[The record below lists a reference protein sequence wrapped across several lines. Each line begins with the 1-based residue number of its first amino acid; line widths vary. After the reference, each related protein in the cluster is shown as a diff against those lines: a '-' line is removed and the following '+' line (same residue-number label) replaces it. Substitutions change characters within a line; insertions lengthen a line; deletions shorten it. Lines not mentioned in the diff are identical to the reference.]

1 MSSDANPER
10 KTVGIEP
17 DSVSEQFLISSR
29 QFAAQGISFALLVR
43 LELDGLLIA
52 DEKKRVTVAF
62 HEALVNAHEHG
73 NLELRSEWR
82 DEPGTGELDLFSEIK
97 KRRLEDDLYA
107 ERKLEIKI
115 YFDGT
120 SVFLQVR
127 DEGPGYNPVELREAS
142 AGDDA
147 APHGRGLKLIR
158 HFMDDVAIREGGR
171 LLELRKRLVP
181 VS

>member
-1 MSSDANPER
+1 MSSDANRER

-17 DSVSEQFLISSR
+17 ERVSEEFLISSR
-29 QFAAQGISFALLVR
+29 QFDAQGISFDLLVG
-43 LELDGLLIA
+43 LEQDGLLIA
-52 DEKKRVTVAF
+52 DEKKRVKVAF

-73 NLELRSEWR
+73 NLELKSEWR
-82 DEPGTGELDLFSEIK
+82 DEPGKGDLDLFSEIK
-97 KRRLEDDLYA
+97 KMRLENDRYA
-107 ERKLEIKI
+107 ERKLKIKI

-120 SVFLQVR
+120 FLVLQVR

-142 AGDDA
+142 AGDYA
-147 APHGRGLKLIR
+147 APHGRGLRLIR